1 MGEIIDDQ
9 CQESGVRC
17 HVSGVTCQVSR
28 LVYTTRGQALYLKT
42 SPEFVRLSEDVFVS
56 GLEAEGVT

>member
-1 MGEIIDDQ
+1 MTSV
-9 CQESGVRC
+9 SGVSCQVSRFRC

-42 SPEFVRLSEDVFVS
+42 SPEFVRLSEDAFVS

>member
-1 MGEIIDDQ
+1 MT
-9 CQESGVRC
+9 SVRSQ
-17 HVSGVTCQVSR
+17 VSGVTCQVSR